1 MRTVRSRRAG
11 SASAANRRL
20 TGRSSRRS
28 AALTPVLGDKAIKP
42 KPASQLSGARAR
54 NMTYCGDCETSGRGD
69 VPSPHRRFFTATRAC
84 DVDETAGWRMDSV
97 LVETPTAPLARAPA
111 RPAPE
116 LSVMVPTFNERANIP
131 LLVARLQRTLEGA
144 DWEVIFVDDNS
155 LDGTA
160 AAVRAIGE
168 TDLRV
173 RCIRRI
179 GRRGRGGA
187 RPAGARPRSPPCGA
201 AASAASAGA
210 VWRAHASRACWRAR
224 RATSP

>member
-1 MRTVRSRRAG
+1 MTTVRSRRAG

-42 KPASQLSGARAR
+42 KPGPALNVARPR
-54 NMTYCGDCETSGRGD
+54 NITYCGDCETSGRGD

-116 LSVMVPTFNERANIP
+116 LSVIVPTFNERANIP
-131 LLVARLQRTLEGA
+131 LLVARLPRTPEG
-144 DWEVIFVDDNS
+144 
-155 LDGTA
+155 G
-160 AAVRAIGE
+160 
-168 TDLRV
+168 
-173 RCIRRI
+173 RRPP
-179 GRRGRGGA
+179 RRGRARSGGRMPRVHA
-187 RPAGARPRSPPCGA
+187 GEPGALRRRDGRRPPA
-201 AASAASAGA
+201 
-210 VWRAHASRACWRAR
+210 
-224 RATSP
+224 